1 MPVVVGGSVGA
12 ADGIDLLDYLRGDGR
27 AYIVHHPDGNQE
39 KFRTVRDGA
48 RWLQLKNSQ
57 WEEFWFTDSFIW
69 RGVDVDFKRNPCACC
84 EHDDV
89 AFVVV
94 VLTGNA

>member
-48 RWLQLKNSQ
+48 RWLQLAAA
-57 WEEFWFTDSFIW
+57 IVGPVAVIVLGLVA
-69 RGVDVDFKRNPCACC
+69 RGYQAHQTQVR
-84 EHDDV
+84 V
-89 AFVVV
+89 AR
-94 VLTGNA
+94 LTVGLRE